1 MDSQGSVDDGE
12 DVGGSQLEDTYRR
25 EDFTSV
31 QDWLYCKRM
40 VDPVWANEMEEEGPE
55 TEEAEARLM
64 RRMREQKCIANATY
78 QCGSGCL

>member
-12 DVGGSQLEDTYRR
+12 DVEGSQLEDTYRR
-25 EDFTSV
+25 GDFPSV
-31 QDWLYCKRM
+31 QDSLYCKRM

-64 RRMREQKCIANATY
+64 RRMREQKCIASATY
-78 QCGSGCL
+78 QCGCGCL